1 METQILAPIAGKD
14 YPETWNDFLD
24 WFATE
29 EACLAYLESLRWAH
43 GFICPRCGSVDKA
56 YRASRTR
63 LMCRSCQHQSSVTA
77 GTIFDK
83 TRTPLRVWL
92 AAAWYLTNQ
101 KQGVSA
107 LGLQRVLGLGS
118 YQTAWTML
126 HRFRRAMVRP
136 GREQLKGLVE
146 VDETY
151 LAITDRQEPISPV
164 GRKSGTRKVLVAMAV
179 EILQPKGFGRIRL
192 RHIPKDS
199 APYVI
204 PFVQE
209 AIEPGTQVRTD
220 GSAAYRSLNELG
232 YAHQRTVMLGSQ
244 VPAHVSMAGVHRV
257 AALVQRWILGTHHGS
272 VQPAHLDAYL
282 DEFVFRFNRR
292 TSGSRGMLFYR
303 LLQQAVATAPVTYG
317 DVVRKPLI
325 WGLAIEYWLFIQHL
339 ITTGAK
345 WIPLTNI
352 QHPFRPA
359 KPQRDRPF
367 GRPEMPAKA
376 D

>member
-1 METQILAPIAGKD
+1 MDVQILAPSAGKD
-14 YPETWNDFLD
+14 YPQTWNEFLD
-24 WFATE
+24 WFSTE
-29 EACLAYLESLRWAH
+29 DDCLAYLERLRWGS
-43 GFICPRCGSVDKA
+43 GFVCPKCGSIGEA

-63 LMCRSCQHQSSVTA
+63 LMCRGCQHQTTVTA

-136 GREQLKGLVE
+136 GRDQLKGVVE

-151 LAITDRQEPISPV
+151 MALTDREDPPV
-164 GRKSGTRKVLVAMAV
+164 KTGRKRSTSKLLVAVAV
-179 EILQPKGFGRIRL
+179 ELLEPKGFGRIRL
-192 RHIPKDS
+192 RRIPKAS
-199 APYVI
+199 AQYLI
-204 PFVQE
+204 PFIQE
-209 AIEPGTQVRTD
+209 SIEPGAQVRTD
-220 GSAAYRSLNELG
+220 GAGAYKPLNDLG
-232 YAHQRTVMLGSQ
+232 YDHQRTVMLGSD

-257 AALVQRWILGTHHGS
+257 AALVKRWILGTHHGS
-272 VQPAHLDAYL
+272 VQPEHLDAYL

-303 LLQQAVATAPVTYG
+303 LLQQAVVTAPVTYA
-317 DVVRKPLI
+317 DV
-325 WGLAIEYWLFIQHL
+325 IQS
-339 ITTGAK
+339 
-345 WIPLTNI
+345 N
-352 QHPFRPA
+352 
-359 KPQRDRPF
+359 DS
-367 GRPEMPAKA
+367 
-376 D
+376 